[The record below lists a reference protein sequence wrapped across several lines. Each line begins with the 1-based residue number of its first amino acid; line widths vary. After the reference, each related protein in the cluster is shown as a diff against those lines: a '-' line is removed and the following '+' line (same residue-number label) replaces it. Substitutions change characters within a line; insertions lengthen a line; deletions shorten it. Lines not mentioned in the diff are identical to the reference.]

1 MRDGEKKHKDTK
13 TQDTHKDRE
22 TRTDRHMHTRT
33 ESDGQIRLQMDRCL
47 TGAKGLA
54 SGHRRRQT
62 WWGGRMWPSC
72 DPQGPHLSP
81 TSVGRS
87 QQSRPQ
93 VRSERPIPRDMQVQV
108 VSEAGQGCCAS
119 SGKPSHLPGPSA
131 PASTHPHP
139 QDPVS
144 RAARAAALER
154 AEDARVAHHRGST
167 PVSAGFV
174 SFDNPAS
181 AQTAIQAMN
190 GFQIG
195 MKRLKVQLKR
205 PKDPGHPY

>member
-1 MRDGEKKHKDTK
+1 
-13 TQDTHKDRE
+13 
-22 TRTDRHMHTRT
+22 
-33 ESDGQIRLQMDRCL
+33 MDL
-47 TGAKGLA
+47 G
-54 SGHRRRQT
+54 
-62 WWGGRMWPSC
+62 WWGETVAFPGPPEAPPVPLSSHQLGSLIRAEPREGVSAPSPEAC
-72 DPQGPHLSP
+72 KPPGLSEP
-81 TSVGRS
+81 D
-87 QQSRPQ
+87 Q
-93 VRSERPIPRDMQVQV
+93 D
-108 VSEAGQGCCAS
+108 CCAC
-119 SGKPSHLPGPSA
+119 SGKPPYLPGSSA
-131 PASTHPHP
+131 PASAHPHP
-139 QDPVS
+139 QDPTS

>member
-1 MRDGEKKHKDTK
+1 MSALSPEACKPPEC
-13 TQDTHKDRE
+13 QN
-22 TRTDRHMHTRT
+22 
-33 ESDGQIRLQMDRCL
+33 QIRTAVRVL
-47 TGAKGLA
+47 G
-54 SGHRRRQT
+54 S
-62 WWGGRMWPSC
+62 P
-72 DPQGPHLSP
+72 P
-81 TSVGRS
+81 TS
-87 QQSRPQ
+87 
-93 VRSERPIPRDMQVQV
+93 
-108 VSEAGQGCCAS
+108 
-119 SGKPSHLPGPSA
+119 PGSSA
-131 PASTHPHP
+131 PASAHPRP
-139 QDPVS
+139 QDPTS

-154 AEDARVAHHRGST
+154 AEDPCVAHHRGST